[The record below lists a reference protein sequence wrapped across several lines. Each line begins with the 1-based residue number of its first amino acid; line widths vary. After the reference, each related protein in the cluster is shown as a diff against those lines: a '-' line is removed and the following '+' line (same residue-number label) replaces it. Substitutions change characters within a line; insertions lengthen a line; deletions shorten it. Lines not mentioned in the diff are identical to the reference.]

1 MRRINKR
8 LVIGVFGLL
17 AVLFVVCSN
26 SESVHAETTVN
37 IQRRIMDKVIYQGVH
52 KCYNNGSVRN
62 NVELDNYQGMESL
75 MDQNAGNDVSYVK
88 LVSGSHGGLMDL
100 LINSGSL
107 RYNVE
112 SDALSCYQLFVGG
125 SHSAGIAEANGE
137 KVPDA
142 NSEQDE
148 INKFL
153 RNMGYSISD
162 GGDGGVCFSTTFRV
176 YGNQIK
182 SKNKLCQRDGKL
194 FTEPSGSIEPSGVAM
209 SFGVK
214 GDDEV
219 CLKFATSNGTQTRCG
234 VLKNVEDGKTLNQSS
249 FVATI
254 QDICKDGG
262 KKGECTFTGYDSS
275 LSYVLDDSSSAN
287 LKSDSM
293 AGRNATFANEDG
305 TPDGNAESASRT
317 AIKFLSNNSVY
328 VDGNLAID
336 KAETRILYQEYLTQ
350 YYGYEID
357 CSTEHVNTDTI
368 TWFDNASGEI
378 KDCSITKKGDK
389 SGKVHGVAGEGVGV
403 ATGEDN
409 FGVDISSEEIVKY
422 LSEKHKEDYTEDELA
437 EMGAIASG
445 AREDDVNNDC
455 RNSSAGKGLGWLL
468 CSVLELAGSAVE
480 GIYDGLIEPR
490 LGVNPKLFSSGSTS
504 DEQIPYF
511 AWQQFRDI
519 ANMIFVI
526 LLLVVLFSQLT
537 GVGIDNYGIKRIL
550 PKLIVSAI
558 LINLSYLICILV
570 IDVSN
575 IVGNGAAAL
584 FDNLGRSLPTTVNLS
599 TDSGAVGATGAT
611 GSLVTVGLAAGMAT
625 MVGSIW
631 TAGPLILVTLLP
643 TVLSALVAFLF
654 LFLLLSARQAAVV
667 VLVVLSPLAVACNI
681 LPNTKSFFDRYL
693 KAFKLLMLVYPIAS
707 VLISGGNYVSK
718 LILQIKGDGDNFF
731 LALTS
736 MVVGIAPIFFIP
748 SMIKDSFVGLGK
760 IGGALSGFGRAAGNK
775 AAGVLR
781 GNEGFKD
788 LQRMGTERR
797 ARKLAGV
804 GADGKI
810 KPLGTL
816 GTIMRGGRRR
826 VSEARSQYMS
836 DQASEAARSELL
848 NGGLFA
854 QRLESAEEARALKA
868 SREMYANMDRK
879 GLSDDAG
886 EINTWLKEKGGYQRA
901 AMLMEAMVNKGM
913 QTDVYKMLENNNF
926 SGSSSV
932 MNSLAGSSD
941 KILKAYGKKAAGNG
955 TSFTSFMNGT
965 GKGAGGETITLKKY
979 AGEKGASFLSGLDD
993 KALELIKG
1001 YSTGSNQIMSTNQLL
1016 GAAKSMDSDDA
1027 LVWINKMLK
1036 GRNDISFSAADY
1048 FDYDESIRETIRQKY
1063 RYHDASVMQSVQAAV
1078 EAIDNDPS
1086 LASKMG
1092 KDDALFFGSIPRSS
1106 GGGTP

>member
-1 MRRINKR
+1 MRFINRERKKIFGI
-8 LVIGVFGLL
+8 VIVFFV
-17 AVLFVVCSN
+17 AVSMFLGNNNVYARS
-26 SESVHAETTVN
+26 STVN
-37 IQRRIMDKVIYQGVH
+37 IQQEIRDKVIYHGVYQ
-52 KCYNNGSVRN
+52 CYVSNALAPSVVLSNYHDIGSILNMASNNRANTDGNFIPLISGSEGSNININGSVGGY
-62 NVELDNYQGMESL
+62 NVRDDGLSCRQLLVGDGSNAPSILQFSGKPEPTANDISSRKEFLKEMGYIESSSGSSESDLKCYSAVVKDGNSEYLSNMICQDSDKKLSFMGQSPRSLEFYSDSSNRLCLRLFASSQTGRVTDEKGCAPIGGDISPQSLHIAIQMICGGDECELNKNGVTTRIGFYDRGSGYVEQQVGGDSDLMVLQSPASDAGLKAIRYLSGMEYTPESL
-75 MDQNAGNDVSYVK
+75 R
-88 LVSGSHGGLMDL
+88 
-100 LINSGSL
+100 INSP
-107 RYNVE
+107 
-112 SDALSCYQLFVGG
+112 
-125 SHSAGIAEANGE
+125 E
-137 KVPDA
+137 K
-142 NSEQDE
+142 
-148 INKFL
+148 
-153 RNMGYSISD
+153 
-162 GGDGGVCFSTTFRV
+162 
-176 YGNQIK
+176 
-182 SKNKLCQRDGKL
+182 
-194 FTEPSGSIEPSGVAM
+194 
-209 SFGVK
+209 
-214 GDDEV
+214 
-219 CLKFATSNGTQTRCG
+219 
-234 VLKNVEDGKTLNQSS
+234 
-249 FVATI
+249 
-254 QDICKDGG
+254 
-262 KKGECTFTGYDSS
+262 
-275 LSYVLDDSSSAN
+275 
-287 LKSDSM
+287 
-293 AGRNATFANEDG
+293 
-305 TPDGNAESASRT
+305 
-317 AIKFLSNNSVY
+317 
-328 VDGNLAID
+328 
-336 KAETRILYQEYLTQ
+336 RILYQEYLTM
-350 YYGYEID
+350 YYGVEINCAED
-357 CSTEHVNTDTI
+357 ALSANLGTVR
-368 TWFDNASGEI
+368 WFDASDGGMKNCQITRGGNDKRNSPVNGVNALGNLGYHNIANLDELLAALNS
-378 KDCSITKKGDK
+378 DDMR
-389 SGKVHGVAGEGVGV
+389 
-403 ATGEDN
+403 
-409 FGVDISSEEIVKY
+409 
-422 LSEKHKEDYTEDELA
+422 DYTEDELV
-437 EMGAIASG
+437 EMGAVMNGS
-445 AREDDVNNDC
+445 RVDSESTDDC

-718 LILQIKGDGDNFF
+718 LILQINGDGDNFF

-788 LQRMGTERR
+788 LQRMSTERR

-804 GADGKI
+804 RANGEI
-810 KPLGTL
+810 KKLGTL